1 MFIFLIFRVEG
12 KNIEGVMQMCN
23 ERKKNRK
30 NSLSQNIPTNK
41 VSNFW
46 SFLWGGMI
54 CEFRTECRCHAF
66 PTFFMVLQ

>member
-30 NSLSQNIPTNK
+30 NSSQNIPTNK
-41 VSNFW
+41 VSNFCH
-46 SFLWGGMI
+46 SFWGGMI
-54 CEFRTECRCHAF
+54 CEFRTECRCRAF
-66 PTFFMVLQ
+66 PTFFMVLP

>member
-30 NSLSQNIPTNK
+30 NSLS
-41 VSNFW
+41 
-46 SFLWGGMI
+46 
-54 CEFRTECRCHAF
+54 
-66 PTFFMVLQ
+66 